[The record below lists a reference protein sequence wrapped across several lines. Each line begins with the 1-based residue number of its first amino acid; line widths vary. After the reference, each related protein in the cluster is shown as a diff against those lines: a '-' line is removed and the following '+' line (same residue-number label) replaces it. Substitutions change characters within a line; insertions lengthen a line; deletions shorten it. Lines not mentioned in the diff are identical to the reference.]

1 MKFSSDP
8 TQPPICVPAPA
19 SRLRAG
25 LCGMILLSFLAF
37 GPQLFAGGAVTSATE
52 ASLRAA
58 LNGGGLVTFSSD
70 FAITISQPIMITQA
84 ATTIDAGSHN
94 VSISTASNGVPLIR
108 AMTNLTLT
116 GLSLLNGTSPTAG
129 GALYVQPGVSVIAS
143 HCVFAGNSAIGT
155 NGLTGVNASTN
166 SNNTGG
172 NGSAGTKGVSA
183 AGGAIYNAGSLA
195 LINCTLTNNSATGGV
210 GGGGGTGGPGSG
222 TFSIGGNGGDG
233 ALGGSGLGGAVY
245 NLGNLTLIN
254 CTFSVNA
261 ASGGAGGQGGAGGAG
276 SIAGLPGNGAAGGD
290 GSGGAIF
297 NAANLTIVASTFATN
312 FASGGASAAAG
323 MRGNGTGLN
332 GIKGG
337 PAAGG
342 ALYNN
347 WWVVVTNSTFY
358 TNAVLGGPGGNGGN
372 GGGTFVVPGDGG
384 DGGDGT
390 GGAIANANTMTIV
403 NCTLSSSG
411 AFGGT
416 NGVAGTGN
424 STAAPGNPGVSSG
437 GNLVNSGPSL
447 LLMNSI
453 LAAAVSGGNASGDF
467 TDGGFNLSSS
477 EVMSFGASSLQAI
490 DPKLG
495 TLAAN
500 GGPTLT
506 MALLTGSPAIDRIPP
521 DKAPSTDQRG
531 FPRPINSLSDIGAF
545 EFGAAGTSSN
555 IVLSI
560 ATTTNGLVQLNAGG
574 TAGLTYIVQA
584 STNLSDWQNISTNPA
599 PVLLTDPFTNSPAR
613 FYRLSR

>member
-1 MKFSSDP
+1 MKFSLDS
-8 TQPPICVPAPA
+8 TQPPMSVPSPTSRLGSGLCWITVLLFVACA
-19 SRLRAG
+19 SRT
-25 LCGMILLSFLAF
+25 
-37 GPQLFAGGAVTSATE
+37 FAGGPVISGTE

-58 LNGGGLVTFSSD
+58 LNGGGLVTFSND
-70 FAITISQPIMITQA
+70 FAITISQTIVINLT
-84 ATTIDAGSHN
+84 TTIDAGGHN
-94 VSISTASNGVPLIR
+94 VSISAGNGTRLIQ
-108 AMTNLTLT
+108 ALTNLTLN
-116 GLSLLNGTSPTAG
+116 GLTLLNGTSPTAG
-129 GALYVQPGVSVIAS
+129 GALYVQPGVFVTAS
-143 HCVFAGNSAIGT
+143 HCVFGGNSAIGT
-155 NGLTGVNASTN
+155 NGLTGVSGTTN

-172 NGSAGTKGVSA
+172 NGAAGTQGISA
-183 AGGAIYNAGSLA
+183 VGGAIYNAGSLA
-195 LINCTLTNNSATGGV
+195 LVNCALTNNSATGGA
-210 GGGGGTGGPGSG
+210 GGSGGSGGPGGGT
-222 TFSIGGNGGDG
+222 FAVGGNGGDG
-233 ALGGSGLGGAVY
+233 APGGSGLGGAVY

-254 CTFSVNA
+254 CTFSANA
-261 ASGGAGGQGGAGGAG
+261 ASGGGGGQGGAGGAG
-276 SIAGLPGNGAAGGD
+276 SFNGLAGNGGAGGD

-297 NAANLTIVASTFATN
+297 NAANLTIIASTFSTN
-312 FASGGASAAAG
+312 FAHGGASAVAG
-323 MRGNGTGLN
+323 MRGNGTGLK

-347 WWVVVTNSTFY
+347 WWTVVTNSTFY
-358 TNAVLGGPGGNGGN
+358 TNAVLGGAGGNGGN
-372 GGGTFVVPGDGG
+372 GGGTFAVPGDGG

-416 NGVAGTGN
+416 NGIAGSGN
-424 STAAPGNPGVSSG
+424 STVAPGNPGVSSG
-437 GNLVNSGPSL
+437 GNLVNSGPIL

-467 TDGGFNLSSS
+467 TDGGYNLSST
-477 EVMSFGASSLQAI
+477 EEASFGGSSFQGI
-490 DPKLG
+490 NPKLG
-495 TLAAN
+495 TLAAH

-521 DKAPSTDQRG
+521 NAAPSTDQRG
-531 FPRPINSLSDIGAF
+531 FSRPINDLSDIGAF
-545 EFGAAGTSSN
+545 EFGAAVTTSN

-560 ATTTNGLVQLNAGG
+560 TQTTNGLVQLNAGG

-584 STNLSDWQNISTNPA
+584 STDLTNWQNISTNPA
-599 PVLLTDPFTNSPAR
+599 PVVLTDPFTNSPAR